1 MSIYVG
7 LDESCEEHLAQLEK
21 DTQNYIKKF
30 SHKFD
35 KAALAVAKQKHLYHK
50 LKDRAELQLKMS
62 GWL

>member
-7 LDESCEEHLAQLEK
+7 LDESREEHLAQLEK
-21 DTQNYIKKF
+21 DTENYIKKF

-35 KAALAVAKQKHLYHK
+35 KAALAVAKQKRLYHK
-50 LKDRAELQLKMS
+50 LKDRTELQLKMS